1 MDSSLIDAIA
11 QSIQKE
17 LVRSAVQ
24 CNGALLGQLSP
35 EMHEGKL
42 NISTIRD
49 FALEAYGEFRESSL
63 KKEIVETCRYLQQKG
78 FFPGTSGNVSIR
90 LDDNRFLI
98 TPSGQ
103 RKDTLSEESLI
114 SVDREGNILCDKG
127 RASSELK
134 MHLFSYS
141 RRSDINAIV
150 HAHPP
155 FSTGFAAAGIPLD
168 RPVLPEAILILGS
181 IPLVEYGTP
190 STWEVPLA
198 LEPYLS
204 SHDTFL
210 LSNHGA
216 LTLGRDLREAAHRM
230 ETLELFAQVVVI
242 ARMLGGEKLLTKAH
256 LEKLAEAHRNVIRF
270 PDP

>member
-1 MDSSLIDAIA
+1 MDSPLIEVIV
-11 QSIQKE
+11 QSILKE
-17 LVRSAVQ
+17 FTRPAMQ
-24 CNGALLGQLSP
+24 CNEVLSHDAL
-35 EMHEGKL
+35 ERKL
-42 NISTIRD
+42 NISTLRG
-49 FALEAYGEFRESSL
+49 FALDAYRGFRESSL
-63 KKEIVETCRYLQQKG
+63 KREMVETCRYLQGKG
-78 FFPGTSGNVSIR
+78 FFPGTSGNVSVRI
-90 LDDNRFLI
+90 DDNCFVI

-103 RKDTLSEESLI
+103 RKDTLGEESLV
-114 SVDREGNILCDKG
+114 SVDREGNILCGQG

-141 RRSDINAIV
+141 CRSDVNAIV

-198 LEPYLS
+198 LEPYLA

-216 LTLGRDLREAAHRM
+216 LTLGCDLREAAHRM
-230 ETLELFAQVVVI
+230 ETLELFAQVIVI
-242 ARMLGGEKLLTKAH
+242 ARMLGGEQLLTKTD
-256 LEKLAEAHRNVIRF
+256 LEKLADAHRNVFRF

>member
-11 QSIQKE
+11 KSIQRE
-17 LVRSAVQ
+17 LARSTTQ
-24 CNGALLGQLSP
+24 DNGALSHGINY
-35 EMHEGKL
+35 GKL
-42 NISTIRD
+42 DIKIIRD
-49 FALEAYGEFRESSL
+49 FALEAYRKLRESL
-63 KKEIVETCRYLQQKG
+63 QKNEMVETCRYLQQKG

-90 LDDNRFLI
+90 LDENSFLI

-103 RKDTLSEESLI
+103 RKDTLSENSLI
-114 SVDREGNILCDKG
+114 SVDSEGNMQGNRG

-141 RRSDINAIV
+141 VRSDVNAIV

-155 FSTGFAAAGIPLD
+155 FSTGFATAGIPLD

-216 LTLGRDLREAAHRM
+216 LTLGHDLREAAHRM

-256 LEKLAEAHRNVIRF
+256 LEKLAEAHSSVIKF